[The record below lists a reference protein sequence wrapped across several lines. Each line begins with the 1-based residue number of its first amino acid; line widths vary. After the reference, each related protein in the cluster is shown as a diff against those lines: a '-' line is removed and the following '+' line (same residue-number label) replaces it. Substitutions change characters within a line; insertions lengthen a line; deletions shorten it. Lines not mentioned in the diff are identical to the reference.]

1 MFPVYGSNSEF
12 TYHNLSEIRLDL
24 FWTGLASIITVA
36 FMVVVGLAASGQPP
50 VQADAPSDDMAFV
63 ASVET
68 DGTDGVVTAP

>member
-1 MFPVYGSNSEF
+1 MFPIYGNNSEF
-12 TYHNLSEIRLDL
+12 TYDTLSEVRLDP

-50 VQADAPSDDMAFV
+50 VQADAPSDDTAFV

>member
-12 TYHNLSEIRLDL
+12 TYDDLSEIRLDL

-50 VQADAPSDDMAFV
+50 VQADAPSDDTAFMV
-63 ASVET
+63 SVET
-68 DGTDGVVTAP
+68 DGPEVVVVGP